1 MKPIRELLE
10 IPGPCLTLVLAAN
23 GPGEA
28 QIEIK
33 HAVESLRKRMNGD
46 SETLL
51 ASVIEEAKNLGNAAK
66 PRGSIVMLRAPSM
79 FETFHVDE
87 PLEHKAQ
94 LADRFDIRTLL
105 TIEHSQRAFYVL
117 ALSQSR
123 TRLLRCTVDGSEE
136 ARFPEGTAVSLMD
149 AMQTRKPDHVL
160 DNRQAIPAPTA
171 GAMGGVMF
179 GTNTD
184 AEAKDEYMLHFFMG
198 LDSAVNIALKGHRE
212 PLIPVGVEHELA
224 LFKRVNTYPRLLTP
238 GVHGAPDGLDGNEMH
253 RRAMEFLREV
263 ESRPDSHVP
272 ADFDKRVGVGRAST
286 HIQDIVAAAW
296 EGRVS
301 HFFFQA
307 NASYMGSFDPVRR
320 RVKHTEDPLD
330 APVNLVDSAAEQTVL
345 HAGDVRILP
354 GSAMPNGLYFCALFR
369 Y

>member
-10 IPGPCLTLVLAAN
+10 TPGPCLTLVLAAN

-33 HAVESLRKRMNGD
+33 NAVESVRKSMNGD
-46 SETLL
+46 AETLL
-51 ASVIEEAKNLGNAAK
+51 APVIEEAKNLGNAAT
-66 PRGSIVMLRAPSM
+66 PHGSIVMLRAPNL
-79 FETFHVDE
+79 FETFRVSE
-87 PLEHKAQ
+87 PLDRKAQ

-105 TIEHSQRAFYVL
+105 AIQHSQRSFYIL

-123 TRLLRCTVDGSEE
+123 TRLLKCTVDGSEE
-136 ARFPEGTAVSLMD
+136 IPFPEGTAVSLPD

-171 GAMGGVMF
+171 GAMAGVLS

-184 AEAKDEYMLHFFMG
+184 AEDKDEYMLHFFMG
-198 LDSAVNIALKGHRE
+198 LDTAVNIALKSHSE

-224 LFKRVNTYPRLLTP
+224 LFKRVNTHPHLLTP
-238 GVHGAPDGLDGNEMH
+238 GVHGAPDGFDPNEMH
-253 RRAMEFLREV
+253 RRAMEFLEEV
-263 ESRPDSHVP
+263 EGRPARDVP
-272 ADFDKRVGVGRAST
+272 ADFDKRVGGGRAST

-301 HFFFQA
+301 HFFFQP

-330 APVNLVDSAAEQTVL
+330 TPVNLVDSAAEQTVL
-345 HAGDVRILP
+345 HGGEARILP
-354 GSAMPNGLYFCALFR
+354 GSAMPNGVPFCALFR